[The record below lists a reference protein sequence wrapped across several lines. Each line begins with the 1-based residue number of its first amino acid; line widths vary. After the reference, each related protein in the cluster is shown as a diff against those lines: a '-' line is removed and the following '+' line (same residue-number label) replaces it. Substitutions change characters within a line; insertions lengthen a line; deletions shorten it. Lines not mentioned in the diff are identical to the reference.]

1 MLLSSLSLL
10 LLRRALLSDPSVDGP
25 ATPDVSARVEQ
36 IVRRHLD
43 AAWRTA
49 RDLGVPDR
57 DLDDVLQEVML
68 VVVRRLD
75 DIEPERERSFV
86 LGATARVAANWRRT
100 RRRHPEE
107 LTESMDS
114 VSGVYEVPAGRAVFH
129 GPEQALERSEKLQLL
144 DRALQQ
150 MPAPLRVAFTLF
162 ELEQLTAKEVADEL
176 GVPPSA
182 VFSRVRR
189 AWVVFRHCCEQAN
202 VELRTD
208 GQELADD

>member
-10 LLRRALLSDPSVDGP
+10 RRALFFSDTSARSSAMPE
-25 ATPDVSARVEQ
+25 ASARVEC

-43 AAWRTA
+43 AVWRTA

-57 DLDDVLQEVML
+57 DRDDVVQEVML

-75 DIEPERERSFV
+75 DIQAERERAFV
-86 LGATARVAANWRRT
+86 LGATARVAANWRRS

-114 VSGVYEVPAGRAVFH
+114 VSGVYELPAGRAAFR

-144 DRALQQ
+144 GDLGLPGVDGYEFARLVRAEPGGADIFLAALTGYGGSNVRQAAQ
-150 MPAPLRVAFTLF
+150 DAGFDVHLTKPVTIEALS
-162 ELEQLTAKEVADEL
+162 ELIE
-176 GVPPSA
+176 
-182 VFSRVRR
+182 RR
-189 AWVVFRHCCEQAN
+189 R
-202 VELRTD
+202 R
-208 GQELADD
+208 